1 MDINYTSMEQNNT
14 NNQNIPVIINNN
26 NDQNQDL
33 NTPLFQNQTNSMNQI
48 NYNINKIN
56 DKHINN
62 YGYFYINSNPVF
74 ELINQEKIKINLRSN
89 FIFPKWTLF
98 FFILFGIGGFLTG
111 ASRGVLFPIP
121 IIGFIGFVVSAICY
135 GNHQYK
141 YNNDNY
147 ICYNKKNSE
156 IEVNIVK
163 NKKKMIVSLNSIERI
178 IMEDADDNSVFYF
191 INNLNEKME
200 FLTLPLQNGVPFKEG
215 EEILND
221 WLNYLKSKEE
231 NTKV

>member
-1 MDINYTSMEQNNT
+1 MEQNNT
-14 NNQNIPVIINNN
+14 NDQNIPIITNVN
-26 NDQNQDL
+26 NDQNQYL

-62 YGYFYINSNPVF
+62 YGYFYIDSNPFF
-74 ELINQEKIKINLRSN
+74 ELINQEKIKIKLNVHIVPIWN
-89 FIFPKWTLF
+89 IV
-98 FFILFGIGGFLTG
+98 FFILFMIGGFLAGVTRG
-111 ASRGVLFPIP
+111 ALFFLP
-121 IIGFIGFVVSAICY
+121 IIAFIGFAVSGICY
-135 GNHQYK
+135 ATSCQK
-141 YNNDNY
+141 KINNNY
-147 ICYNKKNSE
+147 ICYNKTTSD

-163 NKKKMIVSLNSIERI
+163 NKKKMIVPLNSIERI
-178 IMEDADDNSVFYF
+178 IMEDADENSVFFF
-191 INNLNEKME
+191 INNLNEKIQ

-221 WLNYLKSKEE
+221 WFNYLKSKEE